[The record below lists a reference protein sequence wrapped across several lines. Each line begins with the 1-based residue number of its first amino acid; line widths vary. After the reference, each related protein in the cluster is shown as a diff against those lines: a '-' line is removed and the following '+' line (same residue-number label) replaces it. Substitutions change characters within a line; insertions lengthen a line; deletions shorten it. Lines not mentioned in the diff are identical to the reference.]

1 MSYPYYIADVFTRQI
16 FNGAQ
21 VAVFPEAKG
30 LSDTTMANIAKEL
43 NLTET
48 VFLFQQSQATN
59 TWKMRVFSPYAEI
72 DHTGHPVIA
81 AAFVL
86 ASSGALVLT
95 DPNTALVFE
104 QNTSTVNANVSSID
118 GTPSLIQY
126 TRQVSPVVDYYAP
139 SDSEMAQVLSLSENE
154 IDNKKYNIRLV
165 SCGFPYLVVPVFKYE
180 SVRKARFNFSV
191 WSQSSAPQT
200 AAQEILLLAPKTPN
214 RDSDFAA
221 RLLGP
226 NIGIHQDPPIGSTMA
241 SLAAYLCSFD
251 FMRKGT
257 YTYAVERG
265 EDKTRRSVLNLEL
278 DHKQEDTLTIRV
290 AGEAVLV
297 ANGTMYIPGKVKKV

>member
-1 MSYPYYIADVFTRQI
+1 MMSYQYYIADVFTKHL

-21 VAVFPEAKG
+21 VAVFPEAEG
-30 LSDTTMANIAKEL
+30 LSDTTMAKAAREL
-43 NLTET
+43 NLSET
-48 VFLFQQSQATN
+48 VFLFKNSEVKN

-72 DHTGHPVIA
+72 DHTGHPVVA
-81 AAFVL
+81 AAYVL
-86 ASSGALVLT
+86 ASAGILALT
-95 DPNTALVFE
+95 EPNTSLFFE
-104 QNTSTVNANVSSID
+104 QNTGTVNANVSSIE
-118 GTPSLIQY
+118 GVPSLIQY

-139 SDSEMAQVLSLSENE
+139 SDSEMAKVLSLSENE

-200 AAQEILLLAPKTPN
+200 AAQEILLVAPKTPN
-214 RDSDFAA
+214 RDSDFAG
-221 RLLGP
+221 RLLGT
-226 NIGIHQDPPIGSTMA
+226 NIGVHQDPPIGSAMA

-265 EDKTRRSVLNLEL
+265 DDKTRRSILNLEM
-278 DHKQEDTLTIRV
+278 DHKKEDSLTIRV
-290 AGEAVLV
+290 AGEAVMV
-297 ANGTMYIPGKVKKV
+297 ANGTMYFPG